1 MTTDHIMAIDL
12 GGTQLRVALCEPDGT
27 VRERVEVETRAKE
40 GRDAVLAR
48 ILDTM
53 EQLMPA
59 EGRVQAIGV
68 SSPGPL
74 DPFEGVVFQPPNLPG
89 WDRVPLRDI
98 IQSHFEIPTSLGN
111 DANLAALAEHRFGAG
126 RDVRD
131 MIYMTISTGI
141 GGGIILDGE
150 LFVGHAG
157 LAGEIGHMTMDP
169 DGPYC
174 SCGSR
179 GCLEALA
186 SGSAI
191 SHQARILARG
201 GDASQMM
208 ELVDGD
214 VERITS
220 HTVGQAA
227 AQGDPV
233 GLRLVNQAAR
243 YIAIAIANLM
253 HLFNPQR
260 LVLGGGVT
268 KMGDLLFEPI
278 RREIPYWTMASRFH
292 ENVPIVRAEL
302 GGDVGLLGAVALA
315 VAEGARR

>member
-1 MTTDHIMAIDL
+1 MTTDRIVAIDL

-27 VRERVEVETRAKE
+27 VHERVEVETRAQE
-40 GRDAVLAR
+40 GREAVLAR
-48 ILDTM
+48 ILGTT

-59 EGRVQAIGV
+59 EGQVQAIGV

-98 IQSHFEIPTSLGN
+98 IQSHFEIPTFLGN
-111 DANLAALAEHRFGAG
+111 DANLAALAELRFGAG

-141 GGGIILDGE
+141 GGGVILDGK

-157 LAGEIGHMTMDP
+157 LAGEIGHITMDP

-174 SCGSR
+174 TCGSR

-191 SHQARILARG
+191 GHQARILARG
-201 GDASQMM
+201 GDAPHLL
-208 ELVDGD
+208 ELVHGD

-227 AQGDPV
+227 EQGDKTA
-233 GLRLVNQAAR
+233 LRLVDQAAR

-260 LVLGGGVT
+260 FILGGGVT
-268 KMGDLLFEPI
+268 GMGDLLFEPI
-278 RREIPYWTMASRFH
+278 RREVPYWTMAPRFH
-292 ENVPIVRAEL
+292 ENVPIVPAEL
-302 GGDVGLLGAVALA
+302 GGDVGLLGAVAL
-315 VAEGARR
+315 VVSEGEGH